1 MNEHVTPWLGAYHD
15 GELKGHRL
23 RQVEAHLSQC
33 TACSAELE
41 QLQTLREL
49 LQENPVA
56 EGLMSAERFVAQV
69 GLRIP
74 RHPEKPAWQRVLETG
89 WRLAPAGLVGAWAFV
104 QAVFIVAGIALIVLQ
119 VGVGIDVLGLEEVSR
134 ETWLT
139 AGLGL
144 LGAELSD
151 TSLIALNLMNALGLG
166 VVLYITALVAIG
178 LMYWSWL
185 ATLWARHQH
194 QRRLVQVRA

>member
-15 GELKGHRL
+15 GELKAHRL
-23 RQVEAHLSQC
+23 RQVEAHLAQC

-41 QLQTLREL
+41 QLQMLRGL

-56 EGLMSAERFVAQV
+56 DSLLPADRFVAQV

-74 RHPEKPAWQRVLETG
+74 RRPEKPAWQRVLEAG
-89 WRLAPAGLVGAWAFV
+89 WRLTPAGLVGAWAFV
-104 QAVFIVAGIALIVLQ
+104 QAVFIVAGVALIVLQ
-119 VGVGIDVLGLEEVSR
+119 LGVGIDVLGIDA
-134 ETWLT
+134 ETRQPWLT

-144 LGAELSD
+144 LGAEFSD
-151 TSLIALNLMNALGLG
+151 TSRIVLNLINVLGVG
-166 VVLYITALVAIG
+166 VVLYIAALVAIG

-194 QRRLVQVRA
+194 QRRLAQARA

>member
-1 MNEHVTPWLGAYHD
+1 MNEHVIPWLGAYHD

-23 RQVEAHLSQC
+23 RQVENHLAEC
-33 TACSAELE
+33 AACSAELA
-41 QLQTLREL
+41 QLQLLREL
-49 LQENPVA
+49 LQESPAA
-56 EGLMSAERFVAQV
+56 EGLLPAERFVAQV
-69 GLRIP
+69 GLRMP

-89 WRLAPAGLVGAWAFV
+89 WRLAPAGLIGAWAFV

-119 VGVGIDVLGLEEVSR
+119 VGVGIDVLGLEVSR

-139 AGLGL
+139 AGLGF

-151 TSLIALNLMNALGLG
+151 ASRTILHLLSTLSQGS
-166 VVLYITALVAIG
+166 VLYITALIVIG

-194 QRRLVQVRA
+194 QRRLAQARR

>member
-23 RQVEAHLSQC
+23 RQVENHLAEC
-33 TACSAELE
+33 AACSAELA
-41 QLQTLREL
+41 QLQMLREL
-49 LQENPVA
+49 LQENPAA
-56 EGLMSAERFVAQV
+56 EGLLPAERFVAQV

-74 RHPEKPAWQRVLETG
+74 RHPEKPVWQRVLETG
-89 WRLAPAGLVGAWAFV
+89 WRLTPAGLVGAWAFV
-104 QAVFIVAGIALIVLQ
+104 QTVFIVAGIALIVLQ
-119 VGVGIDVLGLEEVSR
+119 VGVGIDVLGLESPSR

-151 TSLIALNLMNALGLG
+151 TGQMVLGLLNALSHGI
-166 VVLYITALVAIG
+166 VLYLAALMVIS
-178 LMYWSWL
+178 LVYWSWL

-194 QRRLVQVRA
+194 QRRLVRTS

>member
-23 RQVEAHLSQC
+23 RQVEAHLSHC

-41 QLQTLREL
+41 QLQMLREL
-49 LQENPVA
+49 LQENPIA
-56 EGLMSAERFVAQV
+56 EGLMPAERFVAQV
-69 GLRIP
+69 GLRMV

-89 WRLAPAGLVGAWAFV
+89 WRLTPAGLVGAWAFV

-119 VGVGIDVLGLEEVSR
+119 LGVGIDVLGLDAEPR
-134 ETWLT
+134 HTWLT

-151 TSLIALNLMNALGLG
+151 ASWMALNLIDTLSLG
-166 VVLYITALVAIG
+166 VVLYITATIVIG

-194 QRRLVQVRA
+194 QRHLVQVGR

>member
-1 MNEHVTPWLGAYHD
+1 
-15 GELKGHRL
+15 
-23 RQVEAHLSQC
+23 
-33 TACSAELE
+33 
-41 QLQTLREL
+41 LREL

-56 EGLMSAERFVAQV
+56 AGLLPTDRFVAQV

-74 RHPEKPAWQRVLETG
+74 HHPEKPAWQRVLETG
-89 WRLAPAGLVGAWAFV
+89 WRLTPAGLVGAWAFV

-119 VGVGIDVLGLEEVSR
+119 VGAGIDVLGLNEVSR

-144 LGAELSD
+144 FGADLSD
-151 TSLIALNLMNALGLG
+151 ASRTVLSLLNALSQG
-166 VVLYITALVAIG
+166 VVLYLAALMVIS
-178 LMYWSWL
+178 LVYWSWL

-194 QRRLVQVRA
+194 QRHLVQTS

>member
-1 MNEHVTPWLGAYHD
+1 MNEHVTHWLGAYHD

-23 RQVEAHLSQC
+23 HQVEAHLPQC
-33 TACSAELE
+33 ATCTAELE
-41 QLQTLREL
+41 QLEMLREL
-49 LQENPVA
+49 LQESPVA
-56 EGLMSAERFVAQV
+56 EGLLPAERFVAQV

-74 RHPEKPAWQRVLETG
+74 RRPEKPAWQRVLEAG
-89 WRLAPAGLVGAWAFV
+89 WRLTPAGLVGAWAFV
-104 QAVFIVAGIALIVLQ
+104 QAVFIVAGITLIVLQ
-119 VGVGIDVLGLEEVSR
+119 VGVGIDVLGLEDVSR

-139 AGLGL
+139 QGLGF

-151 TSLIALNLMNALGLG
+151 TSRVVLNLINSLSLGI
-166 VVLYITALVAIG
+166 VLYAAALVAIG

-194 QRRLVQVRA
+194 HRRLAQVGA